1 MIASVALAL
10 ALLAPQSPSA
20 SAPIRIQA
28 TDDALTMPERVPSG
42 LSLFTLENRG
52 TVPHAVRFIRLA
64 DGHTIQDYRTWRQ
77 SGQPIPPWLVT
88 AGGIGAVG
96 PGRNADYIASLE
108 AGSYVVMCDYP
119 SPEGGAHDD
128 KGLAAALQV
137 ETGASTFRPPQAQDA
152 DVTLRLHDHGFQLTA
167 PISAG
172 RQLFHVVNVGT
183 EPHQALIVRLPEG
196 ANEFQERGWF
206 NGGSKGARPGQ
217 PIGGIVELAADA
229 DAWFRVELTPGRY
242 LLLCAMQEEDG
253 RHFELGM
260 IYRFTIE

>member
-1 MIASVALAL
+1 VIAPVALVL
-10 ALLAPQSPSA
+10 ALLALQPPGAQ
-20 SAPIRIQA
+20 APIRIQA
-28 TDDALTMPERVPSG
+28 TDDALTLPQHVPSG
-42 LSLFTLENRG
+42 LSLFTLENHG
-52 TVPHAVRFIRLA
+52 TMPHAVRFVRLA
-64 DGHTIQDYRTWRQ
+64 GGHTIQDYKTWRE

-88 AGGIGAVG
+88 AGGIGAVS
-96 PGRNADYIASLE
+96 PGQSADYIASLA
-108 AGSYVVMCDYP
+108 AGSYVVLCDYP
-119 SPEGGAHDD
+119 SPDGSSHDE
-128 KGLAAALQV
+128 KGVATALQV
-137 ETGASTFRPPQAQDA
+137 EAGASRLTPPEA

-172 RQLFHVVNVGT
+172 RQLFHVLNGGT
-183 EPHQALIVRLPEG
+183 EPHQALVVRLPDG

-217 PIGGIVELAADA
+217 PIGGIVELAADD

>member
-1 MIASVALAL
+1 VIATVALAL
-10 ALLAPQSPSA
+10 TLAAPQSPA
-20 SAPIRIQA
+20 AAAIRILA
-28 TDDALTMPERVPSG
+28 SDDALTMPERVPSG

-52 TVPHAVRFIRLA
+52 TVPHAVRFVRLT
-64 DGHTIQDYRTWRQ
+64 DGHTIQDYTRWRQ
-77 SGQPIPPWLVT
+77 SGQPIPAWLVT

-96 PGRNADYIASLE
+96 PGLDADYIGALA
-108 AGSYVVMCDYP
+108 AGSYVVLCNYP
-119 SPEGGAHDD
+119 SPDGASHDD
-128 KGLAAALQV
+128 QGLATALQV
-137 ETGASTFRPPQAQDA
+137 DAGVSAFSPPEA

-172 RQLFHVVNVGT
+172 RQLFHVTNGGT

-196 ANEFQERGWF
+196 ANEFEERGWF

-229 DAWFRVELTPGRY
+229 DAWFRVELTRGRY

>member
-1 MIASVALAL
+1 VIATAVLAW
-10 ALLAPQSPSA
+10 ALLAPQSPPA
-20 SAPIRIQA
+20 PTPIRIQA
-28 TDDALTMPERVPSG
+28 TDDALVMPERVPSG

-64 DGHTIQDYRTWRQ
+64 DGRTIQDYQTWRQ
-77 SGQPIPPWLVT
+77 SGQPIPPWLVA
-88 AGGIGAVG
+88 AGGIGALG
-96 PGRNADYIASLE
+96 PGLNADYIASLA
-108 AGSYVVMCDYP
+108 AGSYVVLCNYP
-119 SPEGGAHDD
+119 SPDGGSHDD
-128 KGLAAALQV
+128 RGLATALQV
-137 ETGASTFRPPQAQDA
+137 EAGASTFSPPEA

-167 PISAG
+167 PIAAG
-172 RQLFHVVNVGT
+172 RQLFHVVNGGT
-183 EPHQALIVRLPEG
+183 EPHQALVVRLPEG

-206 NGGSKGARPGQ
+206 NGGSHGARPGQ

-242 LLLCAMQEEDG
+242 LLICTMQEEDG